1 MKLAESKLTAQA
13 QISVPSEVRKK
24 LGLAPGSVLEWI
36 EEGDTIVVRRAGKYT
51 IEDLH
56 KAAFPNGPPKYVEN
70 PRNEGVA
77 KHVQEKFGRR
87 RRARD

>member
-1 MKLAESKLTAQA
+1 MKIAESKLTAQA
-13 QISVPSEVRKK
+13 QISVPAEVRKK

-36 EEGDTIVVRRAGKYT
+36 EDGDAIIVRRAGKYT
-51 IEDLH
+51 FEDIH
-56 KAAFPNGPPKYVEN
+56 KVLFPNGPPKYVEN

-77 KHVQEKFGRR
+77 KYVRERYGR